1 MKIAAAQINPTVG
14 DLTGNIDKILTYCGK
29 AREAEAQLVVFPEMA
44 LCGYPPRDLLER
56 GWWVDEQIKALDE
69 LSKKIKD
76 ITAIVGYVE
85 KNPVGE
91 GKPLY
96 NAAAVIDKGEIAYI
110 TNKSLLPTYDVF
122 DEDRYFEPGRSALV
136 VKVGE
141 KKIAVTICEDLW
153 TDECCGPR
161 KLYHKDPLE
170 EVKKKKF
177 QIIVNLS
184 ASPWWLGKEKL
195 RETLVKA
202 KAREHNVPVLLVN
215 QVGGNDE
222 LLFDGTSICSNE
234 KGDII
239 ATARSFEEDLM
250 MVDLQYGAGDAHGNA
265 GTDPEMIYRGLV
277 MGTRDYAHKCG
288 FTKAVIGLSGG
299 IDSAVVASIATA
311 ALGAENVMGVTM
323 PTEYSSEGSKTDSA
337 ALAKNLGIQFATIP
351 IQGIFK
357 QYTAELART
366 LESKKP
372 DVTEENLQARVRGN
386 MLMAVSN
393 KLGHLVLS
401 TGNKSELATGYCTLY
416 GDMAG
421 GLAVISDV
429 PKTMVYRIA
438 KEVINKDR
446 EVIPPATI
454 TKPPSAELRA
464 NQKDSDT
471 LPDYDVLDPILE
483 QYVVQ
488 RKGPAEI
495 IAAGASAD
503 VVKKV
508 VALVE
513 RAEYKRRQMAP
524 GLKVTSKAFG
534 VGRRYPIARR
544 T

>member
-56 GWWVDEQIKALDE
+56 PWWVDEQIKALDE
-69 LSKKIKD
+69 LKSKIKG
-76 ITAIVGYVE
+76 ITAIIGYVD
-85 KNPVGE
+85 KNPLEE

-96 NAAAVIDKGEIAYI
+96 NAAAVIEDGDLAYVSY
-110 TNKSLLPTYDVF
+110 KCLLPTYDVF

-136 VKVGE
+136 IKVGD
-141 KKIAVTICEDLW
+141 KKVAITICEDLW

-177 QIIVNLS
+177 NLIVNLS

-195 RETLVKA
+195 RETLVKNKA
-202 KAREHNVPVLLVN
+202 KEHGVPVLLVN

-222 LLFDGTSICSNE
+222 LLFDGSSLCANE
-234 KGDII
+234 KGDLI
-239 ATARSFEEDLM
+239 ASAKSFDEDLM
-250 MVDLQYGAGDAHGNA
+250 LVDLQYGAGDVHANA
-265 GTDPEMIYRGLV
+265 GSDADMVHRALV

-288 FTKAVIGLSGG
+288 FTKAVVGLSGG
-299 IDSAVVASIATA
+299 IDSALVASIAA
-311 ALGAENVMGVTM
+311 QALGAENVLGITM
-323 PTEYSSEGSKTDSA
+323 PTDFSSEGSKADSA
-337 ALAKNLGIQFATIP
+337 ALAKNLGIQFSTIP
-351 IQGIFK
+351 VQGIFK
-357 QYTAELART
+357 QYLAELGRT
-366 LESKKP
+366 LEGKKA
-372 DVTEENLQARVRGN
+372 DSTEENIQARIRGN

-429 PKTMVYRIA
+429 PKTMVYKIA
-438 KEVINKDR
+438 KEVVNRDR
-446 EVIPPATI
+446 EIIPNATL
-454 TKPPSAELRA
+454 TKAPSAELRA
-464 NQKDSDT
+464 NQKDTDT
-471 LPDYDVLDPILE
+471 LPEYDVLDPIL
-483 QYVVQ
+483 QKYVVD
-488 RKGPAEI
+488 RKSPEEI
-495 IAAGASAD
+495 VKEGANAD
-503 VVKKV
+503 VVRKV
-508 VALVE
+508 ITMVE
-513 RAEYKRRQMAP
+513 KAEYKRRQAAP

-534 VGRRYPIARR
+534 MGRRYPIARR
-544 T
+544 V